1 VTGYAEREKSGL
13 PRLMEA
19 LESNMWSTMRKRTT
33 PRVPAAELAQVAT
46 APTSVADPTAA
57 PSSLEAE
64 KESSSAGGTGPDTS
78 AAGAV
83 LSSTEPPG
91 AEQTQ
96 SSHQRA
102 LEVDPFELEMEDKED
117 NEIVDKYSDFINEVR
132 SAVRTMLR

>member
-33 PRVPAAELAQVAT
+33 PRVPAAELAQVTT
-46 APTSVADPTAA
+46 APISVADPTAA
-57 PSSLEAE
+57 PSSVEAE

-78 AAGAV
+78 TVGPV
-83 LSSTEPPG
+83 LSSTAPPE

-96 SSHQRA
+96 SSHRSA
-102 LEVDPFELEMEDKED
+102 VEVDPFELEMEDKED